1 MRAAAGNPRW
11 GRDAESHRAGTEVPG
26 SQGSFTRRSKNHDW
40 TWAREPKTRPRRSL
54 VRAGFVFLAVGC
66 QLLNVTLRIGTGRL
80 TRMAQP
86 LSFEALSSSQYVLS
100 SAENFVLYV
109 LLEAVARGKG
119 GGRLPLNLGVVID
132 RSGSMYDEQRLEF
145 VVDAVKFLADSLAPE
160 DKVAI
165 VAFADSAKV
174 IVSPEQAHNR
184 DSVRRAVDEI
194 DLLDIGGG
202 TQMALGMRAAIDEV
216 KKSLDATRL
225 NRVLVLTDGQTYE
238 ETACID
244 LVQQNREQISFSTI
258 GVGVEFNEKLLMR
271 LAQDSNG
278 KYHFIGNPAEI
289 PNIFEDELLGLRS
302 VTVRN
307 GRIDVTLS
315 QGVQIRESFRASPEI
330 YAMGSPLVGEDRK
343 ISYDIGDLET
353 AIPGS
358 VLLTL
363 VLPPRN
369 PGNVRILQSAF
380 HYEIPGTGEAEAT
393 CELAIEYTLDR
404 TLTSKRNGRVMSLVD
419 QVSIAKLQAK
429 AEEELKAGNVD
440 RATRLLGNAIQGT
453 QRLGLSKATQALAG
467 LLDQVK
473 KTQTLQTKAAKTTLL
488 QAQAVVRKTQMLD
501 PEALKDFGKPE

>member
-1 MRAAAGNPRW
+1 
-11 GRDAESHRAGTEVPG
+11 
-26 SQGSFTRRSKNHDW
+26 
-40 TWAREPKTRPRRSL
+40 
-54 VRAGFVFLAVGC
+54 
-66 QLLNVTLRIGTGRL
+66 
-80 TRMAQP
+80 MAQP

-145 VVDAVKFLADSLAPE
+145 VVEAVKFLADSLAPE

-174 IVSPEQAHNR
+174 IATPEQVHNR

-202 TQMALGMRAAIDEV
+202 TQMALGMRAAIEEV
-216 KKSLDATRL
+216 KKNLDTARL

-353 AIPGS
+353 GIPGS

-369 PGNVRILQSAF
+369 PGSVRILQSTF
-380 HYEIPGTGEAEAT
+380 HYEVPGTGEAEAT
-393 CELAIEYTLDR
+393 CDLAIEYTLDR

-488 QAQAVVRKTQMLD
+488 EAQAVVRKTQMLD
-501 PEALKDFGKPE
+501 PDALKDFGKPE

>member
-1 MRAAAGNPRW
+1 
-11 GRDAESHRAGTEVPG
+11 
-26 SQGSFTRRSKNHDW
+26 
-40 TWAREPKTRPRRSL
+40 
-54 VRAGFVFLAVGC
+54 
-66 QLLNVTLRIGTGRL
+66 
-80 TRMAQP
+80 MAQP

-145 VVDAVKFLADSLAPE
+145 VVEAVKFLADSLAPE

-174 IVSPEQAHNR
+174 IATPEQVHNR

-202 TQMALGMRAAIDEV
+202 TQMALGMRAAIEEV
-216 KKSLDATRL
+216 KKNLDTARL

-353 AIPGS
+353 GLPGS

-369 PGNVRILQSAF
+369 PGSVRILQSTF
-380 HYEIPGTGEAEAT
+380 HYEVPGTGEAEAT
-393 CELAIEYTLDR
+393 CDLAIEYTLDR

-488 QAQAVVRKTQMLD
+488 EAQAVVRKTQMLD
-501 PEALKDFGKPE
+501 PDALKDFGKPE

>member
-1 MRAAAGNPRW
+1 M
-11 GRDAESHRAGTEVPG
+11 S
-26 SQGSFTRRSKNHDW
+26 
-40 TWAREPKTRPRRSL
+40 
-54 VRAGFVFLAVGC
+54 
-66 QLLNVTLRIGTGRL
+66 
-80 TRMAQP
+80 QP
-86 LSFEALSSSQYVLS
+86 LSFEALSSSPYVLS

-145 VVDAVKFLADSLAPE
+145 VVEAVKFLADSLAPE
-160 DKVAI
+160 DMVAI

-174 IVSPEQAHNR
+174 IVAAEHAHNR
-184 DSVRRAVDEI
+184 DAVRRAVDEI
-194 DLLDIGGG
+194 DMLEIGGG

-216 KKSLDATRL
+216 KKNLDASRL

-302 VTVRN
+302 ITVRN

-353 AIPGS
+353 GIPGS

-369 PGNVRILQSAF
+369 PGNVRILQSTF
-380 HYEIPGTGEAEAT
+380 HYEVPGTGEAQAT
-393 CELAIEYTLDR
+393 CELAVEYTLDR

-473 KTQTLQTKAAKTTLL
+473 KTQTLQGKAAKTTLL
-488 QAQAVVRKTQMLD
+488 EAQAVVRKTQMLD
-501 PEALKDFGKPE
+501 PDALKDFGKPE